1 MKKILAVMIVVF
13 IASLFVASC
22 GSSDSKKGTGNA
34 IKNEMEGAPDWVM
47 GNENTSK
54 QICGVGSA
62 AGTRNPSMARTA
74 AMGRGRTEIARTLQ
88 VQVKS
93 MLKDY
98 QSTTTGGEAFGQ
110 AANDEQHIEDVSKQ
124 ITDTT
129 LTGSELRKTWI
140 SNPGTYYVLMCVD
153 LQKFKDALSNMTQ
166 LNEQVRAAVV
176 ERADKA
182 FEALDKETSKQI
194 TFSINFY
201 RGRSAPFFFYL

>member
-1 MKKILAVMIVVF
+1 MKKFFAIF
-13 IASLFVASC
+13 IMVFVAAAIFTAC
-22 GSSDSKKGTGNA
+22 GSSEEKQNTGSA
-34 IKNEMEGAPDWVM
+34 VKNELEGAPDWVM

-62 AGTRNPSMARTA
+62 AGTRNASLARTA

-140 SNPGTYYVLMCVD
+140 SNPGTLYVLMCID
-153 LQKFKDALSNMTQ
+153 LQKFKDALNNMSQ

-182 FEALDKETSKQI
+182 FEALDKETAK
-194 TFSINFY
+194 
-201 RGRSAPFFFYL
+201 

>member
-1 MKKILAVMIVVF
+1 MKKLLVVIMVVF
-13 IASLFVASC
+13 VASLFVASC
-22 GSSDSKKGTGNA
+22 GSSEEKKGTGSA
-34 IKNEMEGAPDWVM
+34 VKNELEGAPDWVM
-47 GNENTSK
+47 GNENNAK

-62 AGTRNPSMARTA
+62 AGTRNASLARTA

-140 SNPGTYYVLMCVD
+140 SNPGTLYVLMGVD
-153 LQKFKDALSNMTQ
+153 LVKFKDALNNMSQ

-182 FEALDKETSKQI
+182 FEALDKETSK
-194 TFSINFY
+194 
-201 RGRSAPFFFYL
+201 

>member
-1 MKKILAVMIVVF
+1 MKKFFAVF
-13 IASLFVASC
+13 ILVFVASILVSGC
-22 GSSDSKKGTGNA
+22 GSSEEKKNTGSA
-34 IKNEMEGAPDWVM
+34 VKNELEGAPDWVM

-62 AGTRNPSMARTA
+62 AGTRNASLARTA

-140 SNPGTYYVLMCVD
+140 SNPGTLYVLMCID

-182 FEALDKETSKQI
+182 FEALDKETAK
-194 TFSINFY
+194 
-201 RGRSAPFFFYL
+201 

>member
-1 MKKILAVMIVVF
+1 MKKFFAIF
-13 IASLFVASC
+13 IMVFVAAAIFTAC
-22 GSSDSKKGTGNA
+22 GSSEEKKNTGSA
-34 IKNEMEGAPDWVM
+34 VKNELEGAPDWVL
-47 GNENTSK
+47 GNENSSK

-62 AGTRNPSMARTA
+62 AGTRNASLARTA

-140 SNPGTYYVLMCVD
+140 SNPGTLYVLMCID
-153 LQKFKDALSNMTQ
+153 LQKFKDALNNMTQ

-182 FEALDKETSKQI
+182 FEALDKETSK
-194 TFSINFY
+194 
-201 RGRSAPFFFYL
+201 

>member
-1 MKKILAVMIVVF
+1 
-13 IASLFVASC
+13 
-22 GSSDSKKGTGNA
+22 
-34 IKNEMEGAPDWVM
+34 
-47 GNENTSK
+47 
-54 QICGVGSA
+54 
-62 AGTRNPSMARTA
+62 
-74 AMGRGRTEIARTLQ
+74 MGRGRTEIARTLQ

-140 SNPGTYYVLMCVD
+140 SNPGTLYVLMCVD
-153 LQKFKDALSNMTQ
+153 LQKFKDALSNMSQ

-182 FEALDKETSKQI
+182 FEALDKETSK
-194 TFSINFY
+194 
-201 RGRSAPFFFYL
+201 

>member
-1 MKKILAVMIVVF
+1 MKKFF
-13 IASLFVASC
+13 IAFLMVFVVSVLVSSC
-22 GSSDSKKGTGNA
+22 GSSEEKKSTGSA
-34 IKNEMEGAPDWVM
+34 VKNELEGAPDWVM

-62 AGTRNPSMARTA
+62 GGSKNASLARTA

-140 SNPGTYYVLMCVD
+140 SNPGTLYVLMCID

-182 FEALDKETSKQI
+182 FEALDKETAK
-194 TFSINFY
+194 
-201 RGRSAPFFFYL
+201 

>member
-1 MKKILAVMIVVF
+1 MKKFFAIF
-13 IASLFVASC
+13 IMVFVAAAIFTAC
-22 GSSDSKKGTGNA
+22 GSSEEKKNTGSA
-34 IKNEMEGAPDWVM
+34 VKNELEGAPDWVM

-62 AGTRNPSMARTA
+62 AGTRNASLARTA

-140 SNPGTYYVLMCVD
+140 SNPGTLYVLMCID
-153 LQKFKDALSNMTQ
+153 LQKFKDALNNMTQ

-182 FEALDKETSKQI
+182 FEALDKETAK
-194 TFSINFY
+194 
-201 RGRSAPFFFYL
+201 

>member
-1 MKKILAVMIVVF
+1 MKKFFAIF
-13 IASLFVASC
+13 IMVFVAAAIFTAC
-22 GSSDSKKGTGNA
+22 GSSEEKKNTGSA
-34 IKNEMEGAPDWVM
+34 VKNELEGAPDWVL
-47 GNENTSK
+47 GNENSSK

-62 AGTRNPSMARTA
+62 AGTRNASLARTA

-140 SNPGTYYVLMCVD
+140 SNPGTLYVLMCID
-153 LQKFKDALSNMTQ
+153 LQKFKDALNNMTQ

-182 FEALDKETSKQI
+182 FEALDKETAK
-194 TFSINFY
+194 
-201 RGRSAPFFFYL
+201 

>member
-1 MKKILAVMIVVF
+1 MKKFFAIF
-13 IASLFVASC
+13 IMVFVAAAIFTAC
-22 GSSDSKKGTGNA
+22 GSSEEKKNTGSA
-34 IKNEMEGAPDWVM
+34 VKNELEGAPDWVM

-62 AGTRNPSMARTA
+62 AGTRNASLARTA

-140 SNPGTYYVLMCVD
+140 SNPGTLYVLMCID
-153 LQKFKDALSNMTQ
+153 LQKFKDALNNMSQ

-182 FEALDKETSKQI
+182 FEALDKETSK
-194 TFSINFY
+194 
-201 RGRSAPFFFYL
+201 